1 MPVTDLEYVFV
12 GTVIGVLS
20 GLFGVGGS
28 SVSTPVLR
36 LALGVSPLIALATP
50 LPVTLPAAVAGG
62 YVYASHGF
70 VRWRVVF
77 ICGLAGVPSV
87 IAGAFATAV
96 IQGSILLVFTG
107 VFVAIV
113 GLRLLLTKELTR
125 HDEHAHE
132 SVWLMVA
139 IGVVVGFLS
148 GLLANGGGFLL
159 MPAFVIVL
167 GMTTHEA
174 AATSLISV
182 VAFAIPGTV
191 VHWALGHIDVRLMLL
206 LSAGVLPASYFGGR
220 IGVVLPARVARLSFG
235 LFLTLFG
242 VFFGA
247 KELLATL

>member
-1 MPVTDLEYVFV
+1 MTELEYVLV
-12 GTVIGVLS
+12 GIVIGVLS

-50 LPVTLPAAVAGG
+50 LPVTLPAAAAGG
-62 YVYASHGF
+62 YVYASRGYVH
-70 VRWRVVF
+70 WRVVVV
-77 ICGLAGVPSV
+77 CGLAGVPSV

-96 IQGSILLVFTG
+96 IQGSALLVLTG
-107 VFVAIV
+107 VFVTIV
-113 GLRLLLTKELTR
+113 GLRLLFTRELA
-125 HDEHAHE
+125 HHEEHLHE
-132 SVWLMVA
+132 SVWLVAA

-191 VHWALGHIDVRLMLL
+191 VHWSLGHIDVRLMLL
-206 LSAGVLPASYFGGR
+206 LSAGVLPASYLGGR
-220 IGVVLPARVARLSFG
+220 IGVVLPSRVARLSFG

-242 VFFGA
+242 MFFGVR
-247 KELLATL
+247 ELTAIL

>member
-1 MPVTDLEYVFV
+1 MTDLAYILV
-12 GTVIGVLS
+12 GIIIGILS

-50 LPVTLPAAVAGG
+50 LPVTLPAAAAGG
-62 YVYASHGF
+62 YVYASRGYVH
-70 VRWRVVF
+70 WRVVA
-77 ICGLAGVPSV
+77 ICGLAGVPAV
-87 IAGAFATAV
+87 IAGALATAV
-96 IQGSILLVFTG
+96 IHGSALLVLTG
-107 VFVAIV
+107 LFVTIV
-113 GLRLLLTKELTR
+113 GLRLLMTRELA
-125 HDEHAHE
+125 HHEEHVHE
-132 SVWLMVA
+132 SAWLVAA

-182 VAFAIPGTV
+182 VAFAIPGTI
-191 VHWALGHIDVRLMLL
+191 VHWSLGHIDVRLMLL
-206 LSAGVLPASYFGGR
+206 LSAGVLPASYLGGR

-242 VFFGA
+242 VFFGV
-247 KELLATL
+247 KELLAIL